1 MQKRMLKHLL
11 IMVTL
16 CGCLCANAQDSPLT
30 LWCYDIHAVNPA
42 MAGSANQLRLNTFY
56 RNQWLKADAGFQY
69 YGASADMPVAK
80 NMGAG
85 IGFSNDHAAAFAKPG
100 IYGTYSYTVKTGL
113 QSELRLGIRAGVMQK
128 YLSAS
133 DLTFEQTEFVANRS
147 SKIKLDAGIGAGL
160 SVKNFF
166 AGISFDHLT
175 RPRQEISG
183 EIESRTSIKM
193 TLNAGFVH
201 KIRTANRKKTA
212 EIMPILIFQ
221 QHGRQQNL
229 QFGVI
234 GKVNWMLMGI
244 ACRKN
249 IGSDAPWSSII
260 LGYKVLDFR
269 IAYSYDFDLNKKTVK
284 MGNAHEISITKLS
297 APNRKE
303 KHKSIDCPSFLR

>member
-1 MQKRMLKHLL
+1 MSKHLL
-11 IMVTL
+11 IMVSL
-16 CGCLCANAQDSPLT
+16 CECLCANAQDSPLT
-30 LWCYDIHAVNPA
+30 LWCYDAHTVNPA

-56 RNQWLKADAGFQY
+56 RNQWLKADPGFQY

-85 IGFSNDHAAAFAKPG
+85 IGISNDHAAAFAKPS
-100 IYGTYSYTVKTGL
+100 IYGSYSYTVKTGR
-113 QSELRLGIRAGVMQK
+113 QSELRLGIRAGVLQK

-133 DLTFEQTEFVANRS
+133 DLTFEQDEFVANRS
-147 SKIKLDAGIGAGL
+147 SKIKFDAGIGAGL
-160 SVKNFF
+160 TVKKFF
-166 AGISFDHLT
+166 AGLILDHLT
-175 RPRQEISG
+175 RPRQEISD

-201 KIRTANRKKTA
+201 EIKTSNRKKTA

-229 QFGVI
+229 QFSVI
-234 GKVNWMLMGI
+234 GQVNWMLLGI

-249 IGSDAPWSSII
+249 IGADAPWSSII
-260 LGYKVLDFR
+260 LGYKILDFR
-269 IAYSYDFDLNKKTVK
+269 IAYSYDIDMNKKTLK
-284 MGNAHEISITKLS
+284 MGNAHEISITKLI
-297 APNRKE
+297 APSRKE

>member
-1 MQKRMLKHLL
+1 MSKHLL
-11 IMVTL
+11 IMVSL

-30 LWCYDIHAVNPA
+30 LWCYDVHAVNPA

-85 IGFSNDHAAAFAKPG
+85 IGFSNDHAAAFAKPSL
-100 IYGTYSYTVKTGL
+100 YGSYSYAVKTGR
-113 QSELRLGIRAGVMQK
+113 QSELRLGIRAGVLQK

-133 DLTFEQTEFVANRS
+133 DLVFEQTEFVANRS
-147 SKIKLDAGIGAGL
+147 SKIKFDAGVGAGFT
-160 SVKNFF
+160 VKNFF
-166 AGISFDHLT
+166 AGLAFDHLT

-183 EIESRTSIKM
+183 EIETRTSIKM
-193 TLNAGFVH
+193 TFNAGFVH
-201 KIRTANRKKTA
+201 EIKTADRKKTA

-229 QFGVI
+229 QFSVI
-234 GKVNWMLMGI
+234 GQVNWMLLGL

-249 IGSDAPWSSII
+249 IGADAPCSSII
-260 LGYKVLDFR
+260 LGYKTLDFR
-269 IAYSYDFDLNKKTVK
+269 VAYSYDIDMNKKTTK
-284 MGNAHEISITKLS
+284 MGNAHEISITKLI